1 VALGVSA
8 PLDEPDERPI
18 AVGRII
24 RYPDDPR
31 VADLAITVLDAWQR
45 QGVGTA
51 LAQLLAENRP
61 PGVGSIRTMIQAGN
75 VAALTLAARMG
86 RVEHRPAGE
95 GALEV
100 DITPFD

>member
-1 VALGVSA
+1 
-8 PLDEPDERPI
+8 
-18 AVGRII
+18 
-24 RYPDDPR
+24 
-31 VADLAITVLDAWQR
+31 VLDAWQR